1 MGFLFSFENTFMT
14 NIPINNGSPFNT
26 LKVELTRWFINETII
41 DYTLLFV

>member
-1 MGFLFSFENTFMT
+1 MGFSFFFENTSMT

-26 LKVELTRWFINETII
+26 LKVELTRWFIDGTII